1 MATNIVKNNKID
13 AGRVK
18 SPIIIYLIIQLIRFL
33 SRIKINRSDKN
44 TKEYLH
50 NSYRNMD
57 IQDAEYEDINRDNN

>member
-1 MATNIVKNNKID
+1 MRIIITAT
-13 AGRVK
+13 
-18 SPIIIYLIIQLIRFL
+18 IIYLIIQLIRFL

-44 TKEYLH
+44 TREILQ

>member
-1 MATNIVKNNKID
+1 MRIIITAT
-13 AGRVK
+13 
-18 SPIIIYLIIQLIRFL
+18 IIYLMIQLIRFL

-44 TKEYLH
+44 TSENLQ

>member
-1 MATNIVKNNKID
+1 MRIIISAT
-13 AGRVK
+13 
-18 SPIIIYLIIQLIRFL
+18 IIYLIIQLIRFL

-44 TKEYLH
+44 TRKNLK

>member
-1 MATNIVKNNKID
+1 MRIIITAT
-13 AGRVK
+13 
-18 SPIIIYLIIQLIRFL
+18 IIYLIIQLIRFL

-44 TKEYLH
+44 TRENLQ

>member
-1 MATNIVKNNKID
+1 MRIIITA
-13 AGRVK
+13 
-18 SPIIIYLIIQLIRFL
+18 IIIYLIIQLIRFL

-44 TKEYLH
+44 TRKNLQ

>member
-1 MATNIVKNNKID
+1 MRIIITA
-13 AGRVK
+13 
-18 SPIIIYLIIQLIRFL
+18 IIIYLIIQLIRFL

-44 TKEYLH
+44 TKEYLQ

>member
-1 MATNIVKNNKID
+1 MRIIITAT
-13 AGRVK
+13 
-18 SPIIIYLIIQLIRFL
+18 IIYLIIQLIRFL

-44 TKEYLH
+44 SGKNLQ

>member
-1 MATNIVKNNKID
+1 M
-13 AGRVK
+13 R
-18 SPIIIYLIIQLIRFL
+18 IIITATILYLIIQLIRFL

-44 TKEYLH
+44 TREYLQ

>member
-1 MATNIVKNNKID
+1 MRIIITAT
-13 AGRVK
+13 
-18 SPIIIYLIIQLIRFL
+18 IIYLIIQLIRFL

-44 TKEYLH
+44 SGRNLQ

>member
-1 MATNIVKNNKID
+1 MRIIITAT
-13 AGRVK
+13 
-18 SPIIIYLIIQLIRFL
+18 IIYLIIQLIQFL

-44 TKEYLH
+44 TKEYLQ